1 MIKMKKTK
9 PKELNLDL
17 LIAIGT
23 IFTLLIVLSTWVT
36 THIELKSKLEVATS
50 KAQQA
55 EATIQELST
64 TNLSLHSSL
73 ISLNKS
79 YDELE
84 AKANYFQKLSGLKE
98 DLRSYSLEDQAS
110 AYALGWTETEW
121 DYYAKHSSDAEGICG
136 VMPLWNP
143 YLQELN
149 IKPNSLEACI
159 AIFNFYKEQTGSTPK
174 AIKEYKGVESK
185 KHMWIVAHT
194 LYIRQ
199 YILKKLKESE

>member
-1 MIKMKKTK
+1 MRI
-9 PKELNLDL
+9 LIL
-17 LIAIGT
+17 LILFSSFMFSDEIPSVSIKEIKN
-23 IFTLLIVLSTWVT
+23 IF
-36 THIELKSKLEVATS
+36 K
-50 KAQQA
+50 
-55 EATIQELST
+55 IQ
-64 TNLSLHSSL
+64 
-73 ISLNKS
+73 
-79 YDELE
+79 
-84 AKANYFQKLSGLKE
+84 KE
-98 DLRSYSLEDQAS
+98 IKFYSLEDQAS

-143 YLQELN
+143 YLKELN

-185 KHMWIVAHT
+185 KHMWIVFHT

-199 YILKKLKESE
+199 YILKKLKEKE

>member
-1 MIKMKKTK
+1 MKTDLRADLTAVGAIYILGITLVCW
-9 PKELNLDL
+9 LN
-17 LIAIGT
+17 
-23 IFTLLIVLSTWVT
+23 S
-36 THIELKSKLEVATS
+36 HYKLQS
-50 KAQQA
+50 
-55 EATIQELST
+55 ELSSLKAEYHQAKIAVVELDT
-64 TNLSLHSSL
+64 TNTSLHKSL
-73 ISLNKS
+73 ISMNKA
-79 YDELE
+79 YDDLE
-84 AKANYFQKLSGLKE
+84 EEKKYFQKLSGIKE

-185 KHMWIVAHT
+185 KHMWIVFHT

-199 YILKKLKESE
+199 YILKKLKEKG